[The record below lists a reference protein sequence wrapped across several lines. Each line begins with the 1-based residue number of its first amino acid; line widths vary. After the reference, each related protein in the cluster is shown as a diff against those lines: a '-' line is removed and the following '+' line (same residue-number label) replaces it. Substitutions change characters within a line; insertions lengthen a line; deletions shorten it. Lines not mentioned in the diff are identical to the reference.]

1 VALDSFARVDGA
13 HTSFARSILVI
24 ATSAS
29 ALDAT
34 RTLLRSFPS
43 DLRAAVIVVPQ
54 PGDSPTALA
63 ALLRGATCMRTKSL
77 EDGDAVCDAAMY
89 IAPSFRHVRISG
101 ARTFRL
107 VDDGETPHTLS
118 AVDSLLESAAA
129 VFGPRVLAIVL
140 TDRDRAGSAGP
151 RAVTAAGGVVVAQR
165 RLTTG
170 VQLVKR
176 TRVPAA
182 DRVLD
187 LASMP
192 ALISA
197 ATQSWAVADR
207 C

>member
-1 VALDSFARVDGA
+1 
-13 HTSFARSILVI
+13 
-24 ATSAS
+24 
-29 ALDAT
+29 
-34 RTLLRSFPS
+34 
-43 DLRAAVIVVPQ
+43 
-54 PGDSPTALA
+54 
-63 ALLRGATCMRTKSL
+63 
-77 EDGDAVCDAAMY
+77 
-89 IAPSFRHVRISG
+89 
-101 ARTFRL
+101 
-107 VDDGETPHTLS
+107 
-118 AVDSLLESAAA
+118 